1 MLKAVLF
8 DMDGLIFDTES
19 MAKQSWQFAAID
31 QGLILSDEQYQPFI
45 GTPSSECEEMVAKL
59 FSGKIDM
66 ERYKRV
72 RNENLHSRREKGISL
87 KPGFNSL
94 FTVIEQRGLKVGL
107 VTSSH
112 LPDVEHN
119 FQSIQVLDKF
129 NTIVT
134 AENVRRGK
142 PNPECYQ
149 LACKRLCLLP
159 QECLVLEDSNNGV
172 RAGIGANC
180 HAIMI
185 PDLLPPAKDVEHV
198 LQLSSLKDVIP
209 YLDKF

>member
-31 QGLILSDEQYQPFI
+31 QGLVLSDEQYQQFI
-45 GTPSSECEEMVAKL
+45 GTPGSECEEMVAKL
-59 FSGKIDM
+59 FNGKIDM

-72 RNENLHSRREKGISL
+72 RNDDLHNRREKGISL

-94 FTVIEQRGLKVGL
+94 FTAIEQCGLKIAL
-107 VTSSH
+107 VTSSP
-112 LPDVEHN
+112 LSDVEHN
-119 FQSIQVLDKF
+119 FQNIQVLDKF

-149 LACKRLCLLP
+149 LACKQLGLLP

-198 LQLSSLKDVIP
+198 LQVSTLEDVIP